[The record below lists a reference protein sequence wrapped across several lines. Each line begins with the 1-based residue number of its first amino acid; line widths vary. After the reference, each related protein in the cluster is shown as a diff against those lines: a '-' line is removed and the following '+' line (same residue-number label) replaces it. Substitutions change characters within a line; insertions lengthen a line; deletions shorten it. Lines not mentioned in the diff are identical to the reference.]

1 MSKRQLEKYSID
13 DQEKT
18 KISLEY
24 SDEPITIRSPLSH
37 YDFELAMVQYEY
49 GVMQN

>member
-18 KISLEY
+18 KISLE
-24 SDEPITIRSPLSH
+24 
-37 YDFELAMVQYEY
+37 DFDNIPMNLWQLEALFYIKIL
-49 GVMQN
+49 N